1 MWTANVQVLMTYNLY
16 RGGADEARVRQ
27 TIAQGYAA
35 RDVRLHLPQHP
46 AGAVVSWNNMARLRQ
61 QLPFLREHRLSTSKV
76 KVAISSS
83 SRLASARCWTCW
95 IPRTSCSMHAVRCS
109 TRSTT

>member
-1 MWTANVQVLMTYNLY
+1 MQVLMTYNLY

-35 RDVRLHLPQHP
+35 RDVADYTCRNIQQELS
-46 AGAVVSWNNMARLRQ
+46 VSWNNMRVCASNCLSCVSTAVHQ
-61 QLPFLREHRLSTSKV
+61 QGESGYQQQFQIGQR
-76 KVAISSS
+76 
-83 SRLASARCWTCW
+83 RCWTCW